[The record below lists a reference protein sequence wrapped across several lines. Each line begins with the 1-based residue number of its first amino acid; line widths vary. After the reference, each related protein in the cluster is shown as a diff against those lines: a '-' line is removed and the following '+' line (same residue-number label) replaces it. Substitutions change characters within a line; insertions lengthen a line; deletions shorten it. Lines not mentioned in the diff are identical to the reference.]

1 LTRRSLSWKPKDI
14 KVMHNIR
21 RPRLAALATAL
32 TAGSLALCALPA
44 SAVTG
49 GTASTDTTYAYTAK
63 LIVGPHDRGC
73 SATLIDAEW
82 LLTAASCFAVDPAA
96 SLSVP
101 AGAPRVETTAIIGR
115 ADLSGTQGAERRV
128 VELVPRTDRDVV
140 LARLNRPV
148 TNVAPISL
156 AAFPPVAGEELKFA
170 GYGRTK
176 TEWTPLNLHTGTY
189 TVNAADATSATVTGK
204 NGAAA
209 CAGDAG
215 GPVMRGT
222 TLVGLSSRS
231 YQGGC
236 YEVDATQTSTGGVI
250 ALVEGLTSWVN
261 STISATRITDFNGD
275 GIADVAIADPK
286 ATVGTTT
293 GAGVVR
299 IVYGGGKGTAEINQD
314 LDWVAGSA
322 ETDDGF
328 GESLD
333 TVDYNEDGYTDLVV
347 GTPAEDVG
355 TADDAGFAD
364 VLYGAAGGLGTGTQ
378 KATHLEQG
386 SGAGGIAAAAS
397 EAGDRMGHAVAAGQT
412 STGEPYLVLGVPG
425 EALGSVEKAGAAFYM
440 RGTTN
445 VSVHQDKTDVPGTA
459 EQNDSYG
466 TSIAADANHI
476 AIGAPGEKIGT
487 VAGAGGVA
495 LFSHTLHA
503 GGYPKPL
510 AGLDQD
516 QATVSGS
523 SQTGDA
529 FGASLALVEYR
540 PSAAVAATD
549 SFLVVGS
556 PGEGL
561 VVETG
566 EAERTQAGRVVTFKV
581 TGAGAVTEEDSLSQG
596 TADDTVT
603 GTAEVDDRFGEK
615 VTAINTAPRAVS
627 SAVTLRVAVGVP
639 GEAVGTAAKAGA
651 VETFPLLGRAGDS
664 EVWIEAGNAV
674 GLPGTPGAN
683 QYVGRSIHFTGTHLY
698 VGMPYGPSRG
708 AVHALPWA
716 NVSGGVKTAVTTYQP
731 GSGGLPPVGVRF
743 GSEVR

>member
-1 LTRRSLSWKPKDI
+1 MHHTRRL
-14 KVMHNIR
+14 
-21 RPRLAALATAL
+21 RLAALGAAL
-32 TAGSLALCALPA
+32 TAGPLALWTAPA

-49 GTASTDTTYAYTAK
+49 GAPSSDTTYAYTAQ
-63 LIVGPHDRGC
+63 LTVGPHDRGC
-73 SATLIDAEW
+73 SAALVDREW
-82 LLTAASCFAVDPAA
+82 LLTAASCFAEDPAV
-96 SLSVP
+96 SLAVP
-101 AGAPRVETTAIIGR
+101 AGAPKVKTTAIIGR
-115 ADLSGTQGAERRV
+115 ADLTGTQGAERRV
-128 VELVPRTDRDVV
+128 VQLVPRTDRDVV

-156 AAFPPVAGEELKFA
+156 ATSAPAAGEELKFA

-176 TEWTPLNLHTGTY
+176 TEWAPLTLHTGTY
-189 TVNAADATSATVTGK
+189 TVNSAATTGAVVTGK
-204 NGAAA
+204 DGAAA
-209 CAGDAG
+209 CSGDAG
-215 GPVMRGT
+215 GPVIRGT
-222 TLVGLSSRS
+222 ALVGLSSQS

-236 YEVDATQTSTGGVI
+236 YGTDAAQTSTGGVI
-250 ALVEGLTSWVN
+250 ARVDDLASWVN
-261 STISATRITDFNGD
+261 STTGATRVTDFNGD
-275 GIADVAIADPK
+275 GIADVAISDPK

-314 LDWVAGSA
+314 LDWVAGGA

-355 TADDAGFAD
+355 TAADAGFAD
-364 VLYGAAGGLGTGTQ
+364 VLYGAAGGLGTGTH

-386 SGAGGIAAAAS
+386 AGAGGIAASAS

-412 STGEPYLVLGVPG
+412 AAGEPYLVIGVPG
-425 EALGSVEKAGAAFYM
+425 EALGTVTKAGSAFYL

-445 VSVHQDKTDVPGTA
+445 IAVHQDKTDVPGTA
-459 EQNDSYG
+459 EANDGYG
-466 TSIAADANHI
+466 TSIAADAHHI
-476 AIGAPGEKIGT
+476 AIGAPNEKIGT
-487 VAGAGGVA
+487 VAGTGGVA

-503 GGYPKPL
+503 DGHPKPL

-516 QATVSGS
+516 LATVSGTS
-523 SQTGDA
+523 EAGDA

-540 PSAAVAATD
+540 PSGAASATD

-561 VVETG
+561 AVETG
-566 EAERTQAGRVVTFKV
+566 GAERTQAGRVVTFKV
-581 TGAGAVTEEDSLSQG
+581 TGAGAFTEEDALWQG
-596 TADDTVT
+596 TSDDTVS

-627 SAVTLRVAVGVP
+627 SAANLRVAVGVP
-639 GEAVGTAAKAGA
+639 GEAVGTATKAGA
-651 VETFPLLGRAGDS
+651 VETFPLLGTAGDS
-664 EVWIEAGNAV
+664 EVWIEAGSAA
-674 GLPGTPGAN
+674 GLPGTPAAN

-698 VGMPYGPSRG
+698 IGMPYGPSLG

-716 NVSGGVKTAVTTYQP
+716 NVSGGTKTAVTTYQP
-731 GSGGLPPVGVRF
+731 GSGGLPSVGARF
-743 GSEVR
+743 GYAVR